1 MPFDASIW
9 LQRCRQQLRQL
20 LPSSCALC
28 GVSGMASICGGCH
41 ARHFSP
47 APKQARCRQCAV
59 SLVPCSATDPA
70 ADHDPQRCGD
80 CQALPPAFDATVTA
94 ADYAPPVD
102 QLVMALKFGGRL
114 ALAPQFAGLL
124 RDSMLEG
131 SAGAHAMPDWLAVV
145 PLGPERLRQRGFN
158 QALEVARPL
167 ARLLGVPL
175 YPQLLQ
181 RMRDTPAQSQLQRDE
196 RQANLRNA
204 FAVSQEFIESVRG
217 RHVGVVDDVLT
228 TGATLGEVAATLK
241 RFGAARVTSLV
252 VARTPPHHAPLPPPV
267 Q

>member
-1 MPFDASIW
+1 M
-9 LQRCRQQLRQL
+9 
-20 LPSSCALC
+20 
-28 GVSGMASICGGCH
+28 
-41 ARHFSP
+41 SP
-47 APKQARCRQCAV
+47 RAA
-59 SLVPCSATDPA
+59 DPG

-80 CQALPPAFDATVTA
+80 CQALPPAFDATITA
-94 ADYAPPVD
+94 ADYVPPVD

-114 ALAPQFAGLL
+114 ALAPQFADLL
-124 RDSMLEG
+124 RDAMLGE
-131 SAGAHAMPDWLAVV
+131 AGAHAMPDWLAVV
-145 PLGPERLRQRGFN
+145 PLGSQRLRQRGFN

-167 ARLLGVPL
+167 ARQLGVPL

-204 FAVSQEFIESVRG
+204 FAVSQEFIDTVRG

-241 RFGAARVTSLV
+241 RFGAARVTCLV
-252 VARTPPHHAPLPPPV
+252 VARTPPHSPV
-267 Q
+267 H